1 MSLTDTQNG
10 RDILQSIIATYL
22 TQRRMSRRL
31 KRSFYIA
38 FKDWESGNG
47 FSLETL
53 LNSLN
58 DKDQTEIEKL
68 NELLV
73 QFGFSTIGDAFN
85 EGVYVVDAANGSDET
100 GDGSDERPFASL
112 NFLMGPSFPKVI
124 NSKIVIKVIGVVN
137 VDEMILHQDIGAGG
151 SLSIVGGNDPTIVT
165 TSQGAGPFTLT
176 GVTQQGTPVA
186 FNDLAVADTFSA
198 NELYGKWLLFLDGNC
213 AGEAIPIH
221 ANATSNIYTRGGL
234 DGTPAIGDTFRVV
247 IPTDQII
254 CPKWDIEMKG
264 GQFGSTSAQSR
275 FNIYNLII
283 DIDSDTYKQDNFRI
297 SNSVDSQISFVTFS
311 ADSDQFST
319 LQIESN
325 LNNAVAYDTD
335 AVNSSTSQV
344 INQQRPVGAN
354 NAGLLVY
361 RTSFPPAAY
370 DFSEVIVRH
379 AEIIQSLDC
388 AGRLT
393 IKSDIGQLNTIAAG
407 VVRIENAADVGIFIS
422 YISGDPS
429 GGAVHSYFGGA
440 INAQQNYLQSGQDAF
455 HLIKGELFVQ
465 NNIHGTF
472 TGYGFR
478 FDVQFAYVSC
488 IQDPSSWVGTTGA
501 IYFAGGVGTTA
512 FPAADAR
519 ATDGLANFFVRIETP

>member
-31 KRSFYIA
+31 KRSFYVA
-38 FKDWESGNG
+38 FKDWEAGNG

-112 NFLMGPSFPKVI
+112 NFLIGPSFPKVI

-151 SLSIVGGNDPTIVT
+151 SLSIVGGSDPTIVT

-247 IPTDQII
+247 TPTDQII
-254 CPKWDIEMKG
+254 CPKWDIEMRG
-264 GQFGSTSAQSR
+264 GLFGSASAESR

-283 DIDSDTYKQDNFRI
+283 DIDSDTYKHDNFRI
-297 SNSVDSQISFVTFS
+297 SNGVDSQLSFVTFS
-311 ADSDQFST
+311 SDSDQFSCI
-319 LQIESN
+319 QIESN
-325 LNNAVAYDTD
+325 LNNAPAYDTD

-344 INQQRPVGAN
+344 INQQKPSGAN

-361 RTSFPPAAY
+361 RTSFPPATY
-370 DFSEVIVRH
+370 DFSEVIVRN
-379 AEIIQSLDC
+379 AEIIQAVDC

-393 IKSDIGQLNTIAAG
+393 IKANVGQLNTIAAG
-407 VVRIENAADVGIFIS
+407 VVRLENGAVSGLYLS
-422 YISGDPS
+422 YISGDTT
-429 GGAVHSYFGGA
+429 GGAVHLYYAG
-440 INAQQNYLQSGQDAF
+440 ILNAQNNYLQAGQDAF
-455 HLIKGELFVQ
+455 HVIRGNLIVL

-478 FDVQFAYVSC
+478 FGDGFGYVSC
-488 IQDPSSWVGTTGA
+488 SEDPSGWVGTTGA
-501 IYFAGGVGTTA
+501 IYFAAGVGTTA

-519 ATDGLANFFVRIETP
+519 VTDTIANFFARIETP